1 MSRNAL
7 DAIRYALALF
17 LVVTLPPL
25 LFFWPLIH
33 QFVRFWRKVGP
44 AATYSLLGALFATLG
59 CGLFRIRGVLLA
71 VDFGTSWPLLA
82 LGTSALASATW
93 LRLRL
98 HRHVTNRVLAGL
110 PELAPDRYPTKL
122 VTEGLY
128 TRVRHPRYVQF
139 ALALLG
145 YALIA
150 NYLAVYLIFLAWI
163 PAIWI
168 VAVLEEGEL
177 RDRFGKE
184 YEEYCRHV
192 PRFLPRFRP
201 RGR

>member
-1 MSRNAL
+1 V
-7 DAIRYALALF
+7 ALF

-33 QFVRFWRKVGP
+33 QFVRFWRKLGP

-59 CGLFRIRGVLLA
+59 YGLFRIREVLLA
-71 VDFGTSWPLLA
+71 VDFGTSWPLVA
-82 LGTSALASATW
+82 LGSGFLATAAW
-93 LRLRL
+93 LRLQL
-98 HRHVTNRVLAGL
+98 HRHVTTRILAGL

-128 TRVRHPRYVQF
+128 ARVRHPRYVQF

-150 NYLAVYLIFLAWI
+150 NYLAVYLLFLAWLAGI
-163 PAIWI
+163 GII
-168 VAVLEEGEL
+168 AVLEEGEL

-184 YEEYCRHV
+184 YEEYCRRV
-192 PRFLPRFRP
+192 PRFLPRFRT
-201 RGR
+201 GR